1 MIRLNFG
8 SNVVVV
14 TLSEKIS
21 IASPNYLFEF
31 ISNQT
36 QQKYYCIAS
45 DTSLYAERYNKFNV
59 VVKSTTPTPL
69 NGEIKIP
76 LGDEYTYNIYEQL
89 SNTNLNPVLSGAI
102 VENGLMTYDK
112 TITSRVEFVS
122 TLTERKAYEP
132 N

>member
-31 ISNQT
+31 INNQT
-36 QQKYYCIAS
+36 QQKYYCIQS
-45 DTSLYAERYNKFNV
+45 DTSLYPERYNKFNI
-59 VVKSTTPTPL
+59 VVKTTTPTPL
-69 NGEIKIP
+69 NGEINIP
-76 LGDEYTYNIYEQL
+76 LGDEYTYNIYEQV
-89 SNTNLNPVLSGAI
+89 SSTNLNPALSGSI

-122 TLTERKAYEP
+122 TQTERKAYEP

>member
-1 MIRLNFG
+1 MIRLNLG

-21 IASPNYLFEF
+21 ISSPNYLFEF
-31 ISNQT
+31 INNQT
-36 QQKYYCIAS
+36 QQKYYCIQS
-45 DTSLYAERYNKFNV
+45 DTSLYPDRYNKFNI
-59 VVKSTTPTPL
+59 VVKTTTPTPL
-69 NGEIKIP
+69 SGEINIP
-76 LGDEYTYNIYEQL
+76 LGDEYTYNIYEQV
-89 SNTNLNPVLSGAI
+89 SSTNLNPALSGNV

-122 TLTERKAYEP
+122 TQTERKAYEP